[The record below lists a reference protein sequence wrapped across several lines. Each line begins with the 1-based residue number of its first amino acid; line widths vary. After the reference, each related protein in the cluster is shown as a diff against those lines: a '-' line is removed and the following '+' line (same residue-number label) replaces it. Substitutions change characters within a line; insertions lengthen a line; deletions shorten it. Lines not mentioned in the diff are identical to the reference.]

1 MGKTNR
7 LLFRRYHLVES
18 KVLKEACRLSWKTMT
33 VSSCCVQLKY
43 KMIMANLPICL
54 KNHTLVVITMNRKWE
69 YASNYNFPPPT
80 MHGTDQIIQM
90 EMYISRV
97 HTGHQWSL
105 TVQLGT
111 SFSTIA
117 VRYTWLICCWIWG
130 NFHWFDHWVDRIRA
144 SLSLLFNNVKSQP

>member
-1 MGKTNR
+1 MWGIWNNYIRDGKDQQVA
-7 LLFRRYHLVES
+7 LH
-18 KVLKEACRLSWKTMT
+18 T
-33 VSSCCVQLKY
+33 VSPRWIKSAERGLSSFMKNHDSVQLLCSF
-43 KMIMANLPICL
+43 ASRT
-54 KNHTLVVITMNRKWE
+54 TLVVITMNRKWE
-69 YASNYNFPPPT
+69 YAFNYNFPPPT
-80 MHGTDQIIQM
+80 MHWTDQIIQM

-117 VRYTWLICCWIWG
+117 VRYTWLIWCWIWG